1 MACRPHP
8 FGTFIRDKRIG
19 AGLSLREV
27 ARGMGITAVYLG
39 EVERGVRGPF
49 VRERWLDLARLIP
62 GVTEG
67 ELERRAQLADGVKL
81 DLTNAPP
88 EYQDLGLALA
98 RRIEKRDLEPTEVKS
113 LLRIL
118 RGDA

>member
-1 MACRPHP
+1 MACRPHS
-8 FGTFIRDKRIG
+8 FGMFIRNQRIA

-49 VRERWLDLARLIP
+49 VRERWMDLVRLIP
-62 GVTEG
+62 GVTLDA
-67 ELERRAQLADGVKL
+67 LERQANLSGGVKI
-81 DLTNAPP
+81 DLSDAPP

-98 RRIEKRDLEPTEVKS
+98 RRIERRDLEPTEVTS